1 MSFTLFAGEKIAL
14 IGPNGAGKSTLL
26 KMIAGELSPDDGAI
40 TRTRGLKVGYLAQI
54 PSFPAGVTVR
64 DAVLGAISPEDLGDW
79 HVIGTAEESMTK
91 LGLKASAK
99 SGVMSLEDE
108 PVTNLSGGLQKKVAL
123 ARELAKNPDLLLL
136 DEPTNHLDLESI
148 LWLEEFIRA
157 APMAVVTISH
167 DRAFLQNVGTRV
179 IEIDRRNPSGILSVD
194 GGYDTFLET
203 KQTYLANL
211 ASRSA
216 SLENTLKREI
226 EWLRRGAKARTTKQK
241 ARIDRTYA
249 LEAETQ
255 VLKEKSKDTKIRL
268 EFQANEGGPKRL
280 IEAKSIS
287 KAYGEKKL
295 FTHLNLLLTHKTR
308 LGLIGRN
315 GIGKSTLIKIL
326 TGEEKPDSGEIIHS
340 KRLQVAYFE
349 QNRSLLDPE
358 ESVLRTICPYGET
371 VEFQGRMLHVRSYLD
386 RFHFDARQSD
396 LEVKRLSGGEQSR
409 LLLAKLMLE
418 PANLLVLD
426 EPTNDLDIQTLGIL
440 EECLEE
446 FPGAVILVSHD
457 RSFMN
462 NVCDQI
468 LGFPEM
474 ITYADLDQW
483 QAEWKRQSKLVA
495 KATSPEK
502 SSSMPV
508 SAPASAPAP
517 PEKKRK
523 LSFKEQR
530 EFDGMEAVIHEKER
544 KLAELGVE
552 SSGEEALRS
561 PKRLR
566 ELMHSMAELQ
576 TEIDALYARWS
587 ELEV

>member
-1 MSFTLFAGEKIAL
+1 
-14 IGPNGAGKSTLL
+14 
-26 KMIAGELSPDDGAI
+26 MIAGELSPDDGAI

-54 PSFPAGVTVR
+54 PTFPSGVTVR
-64 DAVLGAISPEDLGDW
+64 DAVLGAVRPEDLGDW
-79 HVIGTAEESMTK
+79 HVIGTAEESLSR
-91 LGLKASAK
+91 LGLKP
-99 SGVMSLEDE
+99 LEDE
-108 PVTNLSGGLQKKVAL
+108 PVSNLSGGLQKKVAL

-148 LWLEEFIRA
+148 LWLEEFIRG
-157 APMAVVTISH
+157 APMAVMTISH
-167 DRAFLQNVGTRV
+167 DRAFLRNVGSRV
-179 IEIDRRNPSGILSVD
+179 IEVDRRNPSGILSVD

-203 KQTYLANL
+203 KETYLANL

-255 VLKEKSKDTKIRL
+255 ILKEKSKETKIRL
-268 EFQANEGGPKRL
+268 EFQSNEGGPKRL
-280 IEAKSIS
+280 IEAKAIS
-287 KAYGEKKL
+287 KAFGEKKL
-295 FTHLNLLLTHKTR
+295 FNNLNLLLTHKTR

-315 GIGKSTLIKIL
+315 GIGKSTLIRIL
-326 TGEEKPDSGEIIHS
+326 TGEEKPDSGEVAHS
-340 KRLQVAYFE
+340 NRLQVAYFE
-349 QNRSLLDPE
+349 QNRSLLDPS
-358 ESVLRTICPYGET
+358 ESLLRTICPYGET
-371 VEFQGRMLHVRSYLD
+371 VEFQGRKLHVRSYLD

-396 LEVKRLSGGEQSR
+396 LEVGKLSGGEQSR

-483 QAEWKRQSKLVA
+483 QSEWKRRAKLAASTNSNA
-495 KATSPEK
+495 KPTTPEK
-502 SSSMPV
+502 SSSMPT
-508 SAPASAPAP
+508 AP
-517 PEKKRK
+517 PAVEPPAKKKK

-530 EFDGMEAVIHEKER
+530 EFDGMEALIHEKEA
-544 KLAELGVE
+544 KLSELGQE
-552 SSGEEALRS
+552 STGEEALRN

-566 ELMHSMAELQ
+566 ELMHTMAELQ
-576 TEIDALYARWS
+576 SEIEGLYSRWS
-587 ELEV
+587 ELEAVQKP

>member
-1 MSFTLFAGEKIAL
+1 
-14 IGPNGAGKSTLL
+14 
-26 KMIAGELSPDDGAI
+26 MIAGELSPDEGAI

-54 PSFPAGVTVR
+54 PTFPPGVTVR

-148 LWLEEFIRA
+148 LWLEEFIRN

-179 IEIDRRNPSGILSVD
+179 IEVDRRNPSGILSVD

-203 KQTYLANL
+203 KQAYLANL

-268 EFQANEGGPKRL
+268 EFQTNEGGPKRL

-287 KAYGEKKL
+287 KAFGEKKL

-358 ESVLRTICPYGET
+358 ETLLRTICPYGET

-483 QAEWKRQSKLVA
+483 QTEWKRQSKLA
-495 KATSPEK
+495 GKAATPEK
-502 SSSMPV
+502 SSSMPIA
-508 SAPASAPAP
+508 APTPAPAP
-517 PEKKRK
+517 VGKKRK

-530 EFDGMEAVIHEKER
+530 EFDGMEAVIHKKEAE
-544 KLAELGVE
+544 LAALGVE
-552 SSGEEALRS
+552 SAGEEALQS

-566 ELMHSMAELQ
+566 ELMHMMADLQ